1 MKMLKTVKILR
12 RRKWE
17 KRIIYID
24 VMKCS
29 YKGMLAIELTITL
42 GALKEKQ
49 IKFCK
54 GSFIFFFVPFLVI
67 LLL

>member
-1 MKMLKTVKILR
+1 MMKR
-12 RRKWE
+12 
-17 KRIIYID
+17 
-24 VMKCS
+24 S

-54 GSFIFFFVPFLVI
+54 GSFIFYFIFFRSFFFRDFIALNSSVKGNFNKLD
-67 LLL
+67 